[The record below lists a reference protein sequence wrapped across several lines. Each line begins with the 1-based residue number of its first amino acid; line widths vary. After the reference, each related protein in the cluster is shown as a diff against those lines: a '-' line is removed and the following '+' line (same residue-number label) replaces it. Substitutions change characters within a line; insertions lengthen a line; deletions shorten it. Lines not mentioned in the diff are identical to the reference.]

1 MHARP
6 TVAALLLP
14 GVAGLGALVGRAV
27 AGEPGVLVPAVLPV
41 AFLAAGLVGT
51 LADPRHLGVRLLLA
65 VGSLHLVA
73 FGQAAWLP
81 AGPGFGGG
89 AWAATVVGS
98 ACFTAGFAALSL
110 VLAGYPDVDLRRP
123 YLRRF
128 AALVL
133 GVWSFA
139 VLSVALLSPALPPAL
154 ERGGGEVPAPAGLPL
169 ATLPVDPQAALPLLV
184 VAGAVVLVARARRTG
199 TQERQAMR
207 WATLAAAV
215 IALLLLASP
224 LAEPVLPEE
233 VWATMFLAGAST
245 VPFLLLAGLLRHR
258 LPAVDLLLVRT
269 LTRGLLAV
277 AVLAAY
283 ALVAA
288 ASADLLP
295 VAVVVTLV
303 AALTGGPVLRRVE
316 RLADRWVTG
325 GRLRR
330 ESLLRHLE
338 ESAADG
344 AADRLPHLVCTGIAE
359 ALDVRWVRLV
369 DSAGTHATTGAPATA
384 PEVEVPVRHAG
395 VDVGVL
401 QLGPR
406 RGGWDRTRC
415 DELAV
420 VVARCAPSLHA
431 ARLSAE
437 LAARVEELTRSRAR
451 LVQAEQ
457 TVRRQVERDLH
468 DGVQQQLV
476 ALLARL
482 AVARRLAG
490 PDGPVVEVLDA
501 ARSLAADTLQDLR
514 HLVTG
519 IHPALLDD
527 QGLVAA
533 VAARA
538 DLLPVDVVLDADPRV
553 SGARWP
559 AEVERAAYFVVS
571 EALANV
577 SKHSGSPRARVVLSL
592 TGDDGLRVAV
602 ADEGCGTAT
611 YAGSG
616 LVGLRDRVETLGGS
630 FVLQSLPGVGTTVV
644 AELPGSVV
652 REGVDA

>member
-1 MHARP
+1 M
-6 TVAALLLP
+6 TALLLP
-14 GVAGLGALVGRAV
+14 GAAGVGALVARAV

-41 AFLAAGLVGT
+41 AFLVAGLVGA
-51 LADPRHLGVRLLLA
+51 LSDPRHPGVRLLLA

-73 FGQAAWLP
+73 FGQAAWVP
-81 AGPGFGGG
+81 TGPGVGAG
-89 AWAATVVGS
+89 AWVATLLGS
-98 ACFTAGFAALSL
+98 ACFAAGFVALSL
-110 VLAGYPDVDLRRP
+110 VLAGYPDVDLRTA

-128 AALVL
+128 ATVVV
-133 GVWSFA
+133 GVWAVA
-139 VLSVALLSPALPPAL
+139 VLSVALLTPALPSAL
-154 ERGGGEVPAPAGLPL
+154 ERGAGPVPAPAGLPL
-169 ATLPVDPQAALPLLV
+169 VTLPIDPQAVLPLVV
-184 VAGAVVLVARARRTG
+184 VAGAVVLVARARRSG
-199 TQERQAMR
+199 TEERQATR

-224 LAEPVLPEE
+224 VAEPVLPEAA
-233 VWATMFLAGAST
+233 WAVVFLAGASS

-269 LTRGLLAV
+269 LTRGLLV
-277 AVLAAY
+277 VVVLGAY
-283 ALVAA
+283 ALLAA

-295 VAVVVTLV
+295 VAVTVTLV
-303 AALTGGPVLRRVE
+303 AALTGGPVLRRAE

-344 AADRLPHLVCTGIAE
+344 TADRLPQLVCTGIAE

-369 DSAGTHATTGAPATA
+369 DAAGTHATSDAPLA
-384 PEVEVPVRHAG
+384 PPELEVPVRHAG
-395 VDVGVL
+395 MDVGLL

-406 RGGWDRTRC
+406 RGGWDRSER
-415 DELAV
+415 DELAR

-431 ARLSAE
+431 ARLSTE
-437 LAARVEELTRSRAR
+437 LAERVEELTRSRAR

-482 AVARRLAG
+482 AVARTLAG
-490 PDGPVVEVLDA
+490 PDGPVVEALDA

-514 HLVTG
+514 HLVAG

-538 DLLPVDVVLDADPRV
+538 ALLPIDVVLDADPRV
-553 SGARWP
+553 GAARWP

-577 SKHSGSPRARVVLSL
+577 AKHSGSARARVVLSP
-592 TGDDGLRVAV
+592 TADDGLCVAV

-630 FVLQSLPGVGTTVV
+630 FTVQSVPGVGTTVH
-644 AELPGSVV
+644 AELPGSAV